1 MSYDTSQT
9 GLIAWF
15 ARNHV
20 AANLLMWFIIVLG
33 SYSAFTIKKAISP
46 EIESNLIQVT
56 QFYPGAAPEEVEQ
69 GIVQKI
75 EEAIKDVESIKRIES
90 RSYESN
96 AQVNIEIFESMD
108 VNAALDEVKIAI
120 DSISTFPEEAEKP
133 VMSIAE
139 MGIHAVQLQLHG
151 ALDEYSSKQLAEQI
165 KHELLV
171 NTEAAKVTIF
181 GSRDYEITV
190 EVPESQLRKYNLTLG
205 EVATAIRKNS
215 LNLPA
220 GSIRTDSGQILLRTK
235 AQAYWQQGFEEIL
248 LLSSNDGVRVKLG
261 DIATIKDAFV
271 ETDGFATFDNSP
283 SAALVVYAV
292 GDQDVISVGSS
303 VKEFIEK
310 RRDTLPEGV
319 KLDYWADTTYYLD
332 SRLNM
337 MLKNLAMG
345 ALLVFI
351 ILAVFMELKIAFWV
365 MLGLP
370 LCFLGAFILLPFE
383 PADVSINMISLFGFI
398 LVLGIVVDDA
408 IIIGE
413 SVNDYTEKNGHSL
426 ENVVIGAKRVATPAT
441 FGVLTTICAFLP
453 TLFVGG
459 PFRNM
464 PAACGYVVLFCLV
477 FSLIESK
484 WILPSHLA
492 HMHKGMFRW
501 MKSKRQMAFQQRNNA
516 YLQNFIAK
524 TYKPFLEKCLAVRY
538 TTLSVFIGVLIIVLA
553 LIATG
558 WVRYVL
564 FSDQPG
570 DYIQVKLE
578 MARGT
583 PDYKTREA
591 LDRIGTAIADIEGQY
606 SEQYGEGF
614 IKHIFG
620 YGAEGR
626 IGAFMIELERNEKR
640 VITDVEI
647 QQQWREKVGDIVG
660 AKTLAFISV
669 DDDDN
674 SDMSFNLVGDNPVEL
689 EAAAKELT
697 QFLAAYDGVF
707 DIRSGASEI
716 VSEIHMDIKPGA
728 EALGLTLSELSV
740 QVREAFYG
748 AEAQRIQRDKD
759 EVKVMVRYPLDQR
772 KTIADLEGMYIRT
785 SDGREVPIMSVAT
798 LDIQPGYAEMIRIN
812 REPAIPISA
821 AADKAVVE
829 PDRIVNEVVEEFF
842 PELFERYPSVKYRLD
857 GMSIESVNMQND
869 LFTGFAVALFGI
881 YALLAIPLRSYM
893 QPLIIMSVIPFGVI
907 GAVAG
912 HIIMDMAI
920 SMMSIFGIIAL
931 SGVVVNDSL
940 ILVDFIN
947 RAVSEGKSVLSAVVD
962 AGSSRFRAIL
972 ITSLTTFFGIF
983 PMLLETT
990 AQAQFVLPM
999 AVSLAFGIVFATVI
1013 SLIVVPCL
1021 YLVLDDLGLIAKSDD
1036 DADTALAS
1044 I

>member
-1 MSYDTSQT
+1 MRDNTPQT

-15 ARNHV
+15 ATNHV

-33 SYSAFTIKKAISP
+33 LYSAFTIKKALTP
-46 EIESNLIQVT
+46 EVVSNLIQIS

-75 EEAIKDVESIKRIES
+75 EEAVKDVESIKRIES

-96 AQVNIEIFESMD
+96 AQVNIEIFDNMD

-133 VMSIAE
+133 IMSIAE
-139 MGIHAVQLQLHG
+139 MGIHTVQLQLHG
-151 ALDEYSSKQLAEQI
+151 NLDEYSSKQLAEKI
-165 KHELLV
+165 KQELLI
-171 NTEAAKVTIF
+171 NTEAAKVGIF
-181 GSRDYEITV
+181 GLRDYEITV
-190 EVPESQLRKYNLTLG
+190 EVAESQLRKYNLTLG
-205 EVATAIRKNS
+205 QVAAAIRSNS

-235 AQAYWQQGFEEIL
+235 AQAYRQQGFEDIL

-261 DIATIKDAFV
+261 DIATIKDGFV
-271 ETDGFATFDNSP
+271 ETDGFATFNNSP

-303 VKEFIEK
+303 VKDYVEK
-310 RRDTLPEGV
+310 RRATLPEGV
-319 KLDYWADTTYYLD
+319 ELDYWADTTYYLD

-337 MLKNLAMG
+337 MLKNLLMG
-345 ALLVFI
+345 VLLVFF
-351 ILAVFMELKIAFWV
+351 ILAFFMELKIAFWV

-383 PADVSINMISLFGFI
+383 PANVSINMISLFGFI

-413 SVNDYTEKNGHSL
+413 SVNDYTVSNGHSL
-426 ENVVIGAKRVATPAT
+426 QNVIIGAKRVATPAT
-441 FGVLTTICAFLP
+441 FGVLTTIVAFMP
-453 TLFVGG
+453 TLFVSG
-459 PFRNM
+459 PWKNI
-464 PAACGYVVLFCLV
+464 PAASGYVVLFCLM

-501 MKSKRQMAFQQRNNA
+501 IKSKRQMAFQQRNNA
-516 YLQNFIAK
+516 RLQSFIAK
-524 TYKPFLEKCLAVRY
+524 TYKPFLEKCLALRY
-538 TTLSVFIGVLIIVLA
+538 TTLSVFVGVLIIVLA

-591 LDRIGTAIADIEGQY
+591 LDRIGGAIADIESEY
-606 SEQYGEGF
+606 SDKHGEGF
-614 IKHIFG
+614 IKHMFG

-626 IGAFMIELERNEKR
+626 IGAFMIELEKSEQRA
-640 VITDVEI
+640 ISDVEI
-647 QQQWREKVGDIVG
+647 QQQWRDKVGIIIG

-674 SDMSFNLVGDNPVEL
+674 SAMSFNLVGDNQIEL
-689 EAAAKELT
+689 KAAAAELT
-697 QFLAAYDGVF
+697 EFLGAYEGVF

-716 VSEIHMDIKPGA
+716 VSEIHMNIKPGA
-728 EALGLTLSELSV
+728 EALGLTLSELSM

-748 AEAQRIQRDKD
+748 AEAQRIQREND
-759 EVKVMVRYPLDQR
+759 EIKVMVRYPLNQR

-785 SDGREVPIMSVAT
+785 KDGREVPIVSVAK
-798 LDIQPGYAEMIRIN
+798 LEIKPGYAEMIRIN

-821 AADKAVVE
+821 AVDKAIVE
-829 PDRIVNEVVEEFF
+829 PDRIVNEVVDDFF
-842 PELFERYPSVKYRLD
+842 PDLFKRYPSVKYRLD
-857 GMSIESVNMQND
+857 GMSIESINMQND

-893 QPLIIMSVIPFGVI
+893 QPLIIMSVIPFGII

-947 RAVSEGKSVLSAVVD
+947 RGIRQGKTVLESIVD
-962 AGSSRFRAIL
+962 AASGRFRAIL

-983 PMLLETT
+983 PMLLEKSI
-990 AQAQFVLPM
+990 QAQFVLPM
-999 AVSLAFGIVFATVI
+999 SVSLAFGIVFATVI

-1021 YLVLDDLGLIAKSDD
+1021 YLLLDDFGFIAKNDD
-1036 DADTALAS
+1036 IDTKAV
-1044 I
+1044 IV

>member
-1 MSYDTSQT
+1 MTDNTSQT

-15 ARNHV
+15 ATNHV

-33 SYSAFTIKKAISP
+33 LYSAFTIKKALTP
-46 EIESNLIQVT
+46 EVVSNLIQIS

-75 EEAIKDVESIKRIES
+75 EEAVKDVESIKRIES

-96 AQVNIEIFESMD
+96 AQVNIEIFDNMD

-139 MGIHAVQLQLHG
+139 MGIHTLQLQLHG
-151 ALDEYSSKQLAEQI
+151 NLNEYSSKQLAEKI
-165 KHELLV
+165 KQELLI
-171 NTEAAKVTIF
+171 NTEAAKVGIF
-181 GSRDYEITV
+181 GLRDYEITI

-205 EVATAIRKNS
+205 EVATAIRNNS

-235 AQAYWQQGFEEIL
+235 AQAYRQQGFEDIL
-248 LLSSNDGVRVKLG
+248 LLSSTDGVRVKLG

-271 ETDGFATFDNSP
+271 ETDGFATFNNSP

-303 VKEFIEK
+303 VKDYVEK
-310 RRDTLPEGV
+310 RRATLPEGV

-337 MLKNLAMG
+337 MLKNLVMG
-345 ALLVFI
+345 VLLVFF
-351 ILAVFMELKIAFWV
+351 ILAFFMELKIAFWV

-370 LCFLGAFILLPFE
+370 LCFLGAFILLPLE
-383 PADVSINMISLFGFI
+383 PANVSINMISLFGFI

-413 SVNDYTEKNGHSL
+413 SVNDYTVSQGHSL
-426 ENVVIGAKRVATPAT
+426 ENVIIGAKRVATPAT
-441 FGVLTTICAFLP
+441 FGVLTTIVAFMP
-453 TLFVGG
+453 TLFVSG
-459 PFRNM
+459 PWKNI
-464 PAACGYVVLFCLV
+464 PAASGYVVLFCLM

-484 WILPSHLA
+484 LILPSHLA

-501 MKSKRQMAFQQRNNA
+501 IKSKRQMTFQQRNNA
-516 YLQNFIAK
+516 RLQSFIAR
-524 TYKPFLEKCLAVRY
+524 TYKPFLERCLAIRY
-538 TTLSVFIGVLIIVLA
+538 TTLSVFVGVLIIVLA

-591 LDRIGTAIADIEGQY
+591 LDRIGGAIADIESQY
-606 SEQYGEGF
+606 SEVHGQGF
-614 IKHIFG
+614 IKHMFG

-626 IGAFMIELERNEKR
+626 VGAFMIELEKSEQRA
-640 VITDVEI
+640 ISDVEI
-647 QQQWREKVGDIVG
+647 QQQWRDKVGIIIG

-674 SDMSFNLVGDNPVEL
+674 SAMSFNLVGDNQVEL
-689 EAAAKELT
+689 KAAAAELT
-697 QFLAAYDGVF
+697 QFLGAYDGIF
-707 DIRSGASEI
+707 DIRSGASEV
-716 VSEIHMDIKPGA
+716 VSEIHMNIKPGA
-728 EALGLTLSELSV
+728 EALGLTLSELSL

-748 AEAQRIQRDKD
+748 AEAQRIQREND
-759 EVKVMVRYPLDQR
+759 EVKVMVRYPLNQR

-785 SDGREVPIMSVAT
+785 KDGREIPITSVAT
-798 LDIQPGYAEMIRIN
+798 LEIKPGYAEMIRIN

-821 AADKAVVE
+821 AVDKAIVE

-842 PELFERYPSVKYRLD
+842 PDLFKRYPSVKYRLD
-857 GMSIESVNMQND
+857 GMSVESVNMQND

-893 QPLIIMSVIPFGVI
+893 QPLIIMSVIPFGII

-947 RAVSEGKSVLSAVVD
+947 RGIREGKTVISAIVE
-962 AGSSRFRAIL
+962 AACSRFRAIL

-983 PMLLETT
+983 PMLLEKSI
-990 AQAQFVLPM
+990 QAQFVLPM
-999 AVSLAFGIVFATVI
+999 SVSLAFGIVFATVI

-1021 YLVLDDLGLIAKSDD
+1021 YLILDDFGLITRNDN
-1036 DADTALAS
+1036 DANTKAVTV
-1044 I
+1044 

>member
-1 MSYDTSQT
+1 MNDDTSQT

-15 ARNHV
+15 ATNHV

-33 SYSAFTIKKAISP
+33 LYSAFTIKKALTP
-46 EIESNLIQVT
+46 EVVSNLIQIS

-96 AQVNIEIFESMD
+96 AQVNIEIFDNMD

-133 VMSIAE
+133 IMSIAE
-139 MGIHAVQLQLHG
+139 MGIHTVQLQLHG
-151 ALDEYSSKQLAEQI
+151 NLNEYSSKQLAEKI
-165 KHELLV
+165 KQELLI
-171 NTEAAKVTIF
+171 NTEAAKIAIF
-181 GSRDYEITV
+181 GLRDYEITV

-205 EVATAIRKNS
+205 EVATAIRNNS

-235 AQAYWQQGFEEIL
+235 AQAYRQQGFEDIL

-271 ETDGFATFDNSP
+271 ETDGFATFNNSP

-303 VKEFIEK
+303 VKDYVEK
-310 RRDTLPEGV
+310 RRASLPEGV

-337 MLKNLAMG
+337 MLKNLLMG
-345 ALLVFI
+345 VLLVFF
-351 ILAVFMELKIAFWV
+351 ILAFFMELKIAFWV

-370 LCFLGAFILLPFE
+370 LCFLGAFILLPLE

-413 SVNDYTEKNGHSL
+413 SVNDYTVSNGHSL
-426 ENVVIGAKRVATPAT
+426 KNVIIGAKRVATPAT
-441 FGVLTTICAFLP
+441 FGVLTTIVAFMP
-453 TLFVGG
+453 TLFVSG
-459 PFRNM
+459 PWKNI
-464 PAACGYVVLFCLV
+464 PAASGYVVLFCLM

-501 MKSKRQMAFQQRNNA
+501 IKSERQMVFQQRNNA
-516 YLQNFIAK
+516 RLQSFIAK

-538 TTLSVFIGVLIIVLA
+538 TTLSVFVGVLIIVLA

-591 LDRIGTAIADIEGQY
+591 LDRIGGAIADIESQY
-606 SEQYGEGF
+606 SEVHGQGF
-614 IKHIFG
+614 IKHMFG

-626 IGAFMIELERNEKR
+626 VGAFMIELEKSEQRA
-640 VITDVEI
+640 ISDVEI
-647 QQQWREKVGDIVG
+647 QQQWRDKVGTIIG

-674 SDMSFNLVGDNPVEL
+674 SAMSFNLVGDNQIEL
-689 EAAAKELT
+689 KAAAAELI
-697 QFLAAYDGVF
+697 QFLGAYEGVF

-716 VSEIHMDIKPGA
+716 VSEIHMNIKPGA
-728 EALGLTLSELSV
+728 EALGLTLSELSM

-748 AEAQRIQRDKD
+748 AEAQRIQREND
-759 EVKVMVRYPLDQR
+759 EIKVMVRYPLNQR

-785 SDGREVPIMSVAT
+785 KDGREVPIISVAS
-798 LDIQPGYAEMIRIN
+798 LEIKPGFAEMIRIN

-821 AADKAVVE
+821 AVDKAIVE
-829 PDRIVNEVVEEFF
+829 PDRIVNDVVEEFF
-842 PELFERYPSVKYRLD
+842 PDLFKRYPSVKYRLD
-857 GMSIESVNMQND
+857 GMSVESINMQND

-893 QPLIIMSVIPFGVI
+893 QPLIIMSVIPFGII

-947 RAVSEGKSVLSAVVD
+947 RGIREGKTVIVSIVEA
-962 AGSSRFRAIL
+962 ACSRFRAIL

-983 PMLLETT
+983 PMLLEKSI
-990 AQAQFVLPM
+990 QAQFVLPM
-999 AVSLAFGIVFATVI
+999 SVSLAFGIVFATVI

-1021 YLVLDDLGLIAKSDD
+1021 YLLLDDFGFIAKNDD
-1036 DADTALAS
+1036 VDTKAVTV
-1044 I
+1044 

>member
-1 MSYDTSQT
+1 MRDNTPQT

-15 ARNHV
+15 ATNHV

-33 SYSAFTIKKAISP
+33 LYSAFTIKKALTP
-46 EIESNLIQVT
+46 EVVSNLIQIS

-75 EEAIKDVESIKRIES
+75 EEAVKDVESIKRIES

-96 AQVNIEIFESMD
+96 AQVNIEIFDNMD

-133 VMSIAE
+133 IMSIAE
-139 MGIHAVQLQLHG
+139 MGIHTVQLQLHG
-151 ALDEYSSKQLAEQI
+151 NLDEYSTKQLAEKI
-165 KHELLV
+165 KQELLI
-171 NTEAAKVTIF
+171 NTEAAKVGIF
-181 GSRDYEITV
+181 GLRDYEITV
-190 EVPESQLRKYNLTLG
+190 EVAESQLRKYNLTLG
-205 EVATAIRKNS
+205 QVAAAIRSNS

-235 AQAYWQQGFEEIL
+235 AQAYRQQGFEDIL

-261 DIATIKDAFV
+261 DIATIKDGFV
-271 ETDGFATFDNSP
+271 ETDGFATFNNSP

-303 VKEFIEK
+303 VKDYVEK
-310 RRDTLPEGV
+310 RRATLPEGV
-319 KLDYWADTTYYLD
+319 ELDYWADTTYYLD

-337 MLKNLAMG
+337 MLKNLLMG
-345 ALLVFI
+345 VLLVFF
-351 ILAVFMELKIAFWV
+351 ILAFFMELKIAFWV

-383 PADVSINMISLFGFI
+383 PANVSINMISLFGFI

-413 SVNDYTEKNGHSL
+413 SVNDYTVSNGHSL
-426 ENVVIGAKRVATPAT
+426 QNVIIGAKRVATPAT
-441 FGVLTTICAFLP
+441 FGVLTTIVAFMP
-453 TLFVGG
+453 TLFVSG
-459 PFRNM
+459 PWKNI
-464 PAACGYVVLFCLV
+464 PAASGYVVLFCLM

-501 MKSKRQMAFQQRNNA
+501 IKSKRQMAFQQRNNA
-516 YLQNFIAK
+516 RLQSFIAK
-524 TYKPFLEKCLAVRY
+524 TYKPFLEKCLALRY
-538 TTLSVFIGVLIIVLA
+538 TTLSVFVGVLIIVLA

-591 LDRIGTAIADIEGQY
+591 LDRIGGAIADIESEY
-606 SEQYGEGF
+606 SDKHGGGF
-614 IKHIFG
+614 IKHMFG

-626 IGAFMIELERNEKR
+626 IGAFMIELEKSEQRA
-640 VITDVEI
+640 ISDVEI
-647 QQQWREKVGDIVG
+647 QQQWRDKVGIIIG

-674 SDMSFNLVGDNPVEL
+674 SAMSFNLVGDNQIEL
-689 EAAAKELT
+689 KAAAAELT
-697 QFLAAYDGVF
+697 EFLGAYEGVF

-716 VSEIHMDIKPGA
+716 VSEIHMNIKPGA
-728 EALGLTLSELSV
+728 EALGLTLSELSM

-748 AEAQRIQRDKD
+748 AEAQRIQREND
-759 EVKVMVRYPLDQR
+759 EIKVMVRYPLNQR

-785 SDGREVPIMSVAT
+785 KDGREVPIVSVAK
-798 LDIQPGYAEMIRIN
+798 LEIKPGYAEMIRIN

-821 AADKAVVE
+821 AVDKAIVE
-829 PDRIVNEVVEEFF
+829 PDRIVNEVVDDFF
-842 PELFERYPSVKYRLD
+842 PDLFKRYPSVKYRLD
-857 GMSIESVNMQND
+857 GMSIESINMQND

-893 QPLIIMSVIPFGVI
+893 QPLIIMSVIPFGII

-947 RAVSEGKSVLSAVVD
+947 RGIRQGKTVLESIVD
-962 AGSSRFRAIL
+962 AASGRFRAIL

-983 PMLLETT
+983 PMLLEKSI
-990 AQAQFVLPM
+990 QAQFVLPM
-999 AVSLAFGIVFATVI
+999 SVSLAFGIVFATVI

-1021 YLVLDDLGLIAKSDD
+1021 YLLLDDFGFIAKNDD
-1036 DADTALAS
+1036 IDTKAV
-1044 I
+1044 IV

>member
-1 MSYDTSQT
+1 MRDNTPQT

-15 ARNHV
+15 ATNHV

-33 SYSAFTIKKAISP
+33 LYSAFTIKKALTP
-46 EIESNLIQVT
+46 EVVSNLIQIS

-75 EEAIKDVESIKRIES
+75 EEAVKDVESIKRIES

-96 AQVNIEIFESMD
+96 AQVNIEIFDNMD

-133 VMSIAE
+133 IMSIAE
-139 MGIHAVQLQLHG
+139 MGIHTVQLQLHG
-151 ALDEYSSKQLAEQI
+151 NLDEYSTKQLAEKI
-165 KHELLV
+165 KQELLI
-171 NTEAAKVTIF
+171 NTEAAKVGIF
-181 GSRDYEITV
+181 GLRDYEITV
-190 EVPESQLRKYNLTLG
+190 EVAESQLRKYNLTLG
-205 EVATAIRKNS
+205 QVAAAIRSNS

-235 AQAYWQQGFEEIL
+235 AQAYRQQGFEDIL

-261 DIATIKDAFV
+261 DIATIKDGFV
-271 ETDGFATFDNSP
+271 ETDGFATFNNSP

-303 VKEFIEK
+303 VKDYVEK
-310 RRDTLPEGV
+310 RRATLPEGV
-319 KLDYWADTTYYLD
+319 ELDYWADTTYYLD

-337 MLKNLAMG
+337 MLKNLLMG
-345 ALLVFI
+345 VLLVFF
-351 ILAVFMELKIAFWV
+351 ILAFFMELKIAFWV

-383 PADVSINMISLFGFI
+383 PANVSINMISLFGFI

-413 SVNDYTEKNGHSL
+413 SVNDYTVSNGHSL
-426 ENVVIGAKRVATPAT
+426 QNVIIGAKRVATPAT
-441 FGVLTTICAFLP
+441 FGVLTTIVAFMP
-453 TLFVGG
+453 TLFVSG
-459 PFRNM
+459 PWKNI
-464 PAACGYVVLFCLV
+464 PAASGYVVLFCLM

-501 MKSKRQMAFQQRNNA
+501 IKSKRQMAFQQRNNA
-516 YLQNFIAK
+516 RLQSFIAK
-524 TYKPFLEKCLAVRY
+524 TYKPFLEKCLALRY
-538 TTLSVFIGVLIIVLA
+538 TTLSVFVGVLIIVLA

-591 LDRIGTAIADIEGQY
+591 LDRIGGAIADIESEY
-606 SEQYGEGF
+606 SDKHGEGF
-614 IKHIFG
+614 IKHMFG

-626 IGAFMIELERNEKR
+626 IGAFMIELEKSEQRA
-640 VITDVEI
+640 ISDVEI
-647 QQQWREKVGDIVG
+647 QQQWRDKVGIIIG

-674 SDMSFNLVGDNPVEL
+674 SAMSFNLVGDNQIEL
-689 EAAAKELT
+689 KAAAAELT
-697 QFLAAYDGVF
+697 EFLGAYEGVF

-716 VSEIHMDIKPGA
+716 VSEIHMNIKPGA
-728 EALGLTLSELSV
+728 EALGLTLSELSM

-748 AEAQRIQRDKD
+748 AEAQRIQREND
-759 EVKVMVRYPLDQR
+759 EIKVMVRYPLNQR

-785 SDGREVPIMSVAT
+785 KDGREVPIVSVAK
-798 LDIQPGYAEMIRIN
+798 LEIKPGYAEMIRIN

-821 AADKAVVE
+821 AVDKAIVE
-829 PDRIVNEVVEEFF
+829 PDRIVNEVVDDFF
-842 PELFERYPSVKYRLD
+842 PDLFKRYPSVKYRLD
-857 GMSIESVNMQND
+857 GMSIESINMQND

-893 QPLIIMSVIPFGVI
+893 QPLIIMSVIPFGII

-947 RAVSEGKSVLSAVVD
+947 RGIRQGKTVLESIVD
-962 AGSSRFRAIL
+962 AASGRFRAIL

-983 PMLLETT
+983 PMLLEKSI
-990 AQAQFVLPM
+990 QAQFVLPM
-999 AVSLAFGIVFATVI
+999 SVSLAFGIVFATVI

-1021 YLVLDDLGLIAKSDD
+1021 YLLLDDFGFIAKNDD
-1036 DADTALAS
+1036 IDTKAV
-1044 I
+1044 IV

>member
-1 MSYDTSQT
+1 MRDNTPQT

-15 ARNHV
+15 ATNHV

-33 SYSAFTIKKAISP
+33 LYSAFTIKKALTP
-46 EIESNLIQVT
+46 EVVSNLIQIS
-56 QFYPGAAPEEVEQ
+56 QFYQGAAPEEVEQ

-75 EEAIKDVESIKRIES
+75 EEAVKDVESIKRIES

-96 AQVNIEIFESMD
+96 AQVNIEIFDNMD

-133 VMSIAE
+133 IMSIAE
-139 MGIHAVQLQLHG
+139 MGIHTVQLQLHG
-151 ALDEYSSKQLAEQI
+151 NLDEYSTKQLAEKI
-165 KHELLV
+165 KQELLI
-171 NTEAAKVTIF
+171 NTEAAKVGIF
-181 GSRDYEITV
+181 GLRDYEITV
-190 EVPESQLRKYNLTLG
+190 EVAESQLRKYNLTLG
-205 EVATAIRKNS
+205 QVAAAIRSNS

-235 AQAYWQQGFEEIL
+235 AQAYRQQGFEDIL

-261 DIATIKDAFV
+261 DIATIKDGFV
-271 ETDGFATFDNSP
+271 ETDGFATFNNSP

-303 VKEFIEK
+303 VKDYVEK
-310 RRDTLPEGV
+310 RRATLPEGV
-319 KLDYWADTTYYLD
+319 ELDYWADTTYYLD

-337 MLKNLAMG
+337 MLKNLLMG
-345 ALLVFI
+345 VLLVFF
-351 ILAVFMELKIAFWV
+351 ILAFFMELKIAFWV

-383 PADVSINMISLFGFI
+383 PANVSINMISLFGFI

-413 SVNDYTEKNGHSL
+413 SVNDYTVSNGHSL
-426 ENVVIGAKRVATPAT
+426 QNVIIGAKRVATPAT
-441 FGVLTTICAFLP
+441 FGVLTTIVAFMP
-453 TLFVGG
+453 TLFVSG
-459 PFRNM
+459 PWKNI
-464 PAACGYVVLFCLV
+464 PAASGYVVLFCLM

-501 MKSKRQMAFQQRNNA
+501 IKSKRQMAFQQRNNA
-516 YLQNFIAK
+516 RLQSFIAK
-524 TYKPFLEKCLAVRY
+524 TYKPFLEKCLALRY
-538 TTLSVFIGVLIIVLA
+538 TTLSVFVGVLIIVLA

-591 LDRIGTAIADIEGQY
+591 LDRIGGAIADIESEY
-606 SEQYGEGF
+606 SDKHGEGF
-614 IKHIFG
+614 IKHMFG

-626 IGAFMIELERNEKR
+626 IGAFMIELEKSEQRA
-640 VITDVEI
+640 ISDVEI
-647 QQQWREKVGDIVG
+647 QQQWRDKVGIIIG

-674 SDMSFNLVGDNPVEL
+674 SAMSFNLVGDNQIEL
-689 EAAAKELT
+689 KAAAAELT
-697 QFLAAYDGVF
+697 EFLGAYEGVF

-716 VSEIHMDIKPGA
+716 VSEIHMNIKPGA
-728 EALGLTLSELSV
+728 EALGLTLSELSM

-748 AEAQRIQRDKD
+748 AEAQRIQREND
-759 EVKVMVRYPLDQR
+759 EIKVMVRYPLNQR

-785 SDGREVPIMSVAT
+785 KDGREVPIVSVAK
-798 LDIQPGYAEMIRIN
+798 LEIKPGYAEMIRIN

-821 AADKAVVE
+821 AVDKAIVE
-829 PDRIVNEVVEEFF
+829 PDRIVNEVVDDFF
-842 PELFERYPSVKYRLD
+842 PDLFKRYPSVKYRLD
-857 GMSIESVNMQND
+857 GMSIESINMQND

-893 QPLIIMSVIPFGVI
+893 QPLIIMSVIPFGII

-947 RAVSEGKSVLSAVVD
+947 RGIRQGKTVLESIVD
-962 AGSSRFRAIL
+962 AASGRFRAIL

-983 PMLLETT
+983 PMLLEKSI
-990 AQAQFVLPM
+990 QAQFVLPM
-999 AVSLAFGIVFATVI
+999 SVSLAFGIVFATVI

-1021 YLVLDDLGLIAKSDD
+1021 YLLLDDFGFIAKNDD
-1036 DADTALAS
+1036 IDTKAV
-1044 I
+1044 IV